1 MCPACVA
8 SAALLIASVTST
20 GGLTAV
26 VMKKLGWKSVPKE
39 SLDKSNSKEETWE
52 K

>member
-8 SAALLIASVTST
+8 SAALLIASVMSM

-26 VMKKLGWKSVPKE
+26 VMKKLGGKTGAKE
-39 SLDKSNSKEETWE
+39 SVQKSNSKEEAWE